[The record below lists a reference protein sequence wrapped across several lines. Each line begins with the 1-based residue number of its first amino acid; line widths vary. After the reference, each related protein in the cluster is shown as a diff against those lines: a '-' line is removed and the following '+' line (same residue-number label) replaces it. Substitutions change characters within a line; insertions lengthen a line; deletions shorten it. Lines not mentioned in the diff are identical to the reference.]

1 VTNVTVKTK
10 NKFYFCAV
18 KNQFMKEIIKDSL
31 AKSYTYPDYRKQV
44 TDLLKEGK
52 STGNEQSEAL
62 TKYSELNEVRMNR
75 LDKTIQ
81 ISDEVKTSLS
91 NLQANYTWI
100 VISEGWCGD
109 AAQLLPIINK
119 MAELSEKIDLRIVLR
134 DENETL
140 MNQFLTNGGKAIPKL
155 LILDS
160 ETLTVL
166 SDWGPR
172 PEGAKN
178 LIVDYKAQHGVV
190 DETAKTNLQKWYLQD
205 KGISTQNEIL
215 ALVEKCEK
223 QLV

>member
-1 VTNVTVKTK
+1 M
-10 NKFYFCAV
+10 
-18 KNQFMKEIIKDSL
+18 QEIIKSSL
-31 AKSYTYPDYRKQV
+31 AKSLTYTDYRKQV

-52 STGNEQSEAL
+52 STGNEQSESL

-75 LDKTIQ
+75 LEKTIQ

-109 AAQLLPIINK
+109 AAQLLPIIHK
-119 MAELSEKIDLRIVLR
+119 MAELSKKIDLRIVLR
-134 DENETL
+134 DENEKL

-155 LILDS
+155 LILDA

-166 SDWGPR
+166 IDWGPR

-178 LIVDYKAQHGVV
+178 LI
-190 DETAKTNLQKWYLQD
+190 
-205 KGISTQNEIL
+205 
-215 ALVEKCEK
+215 
-223 QLV
+223 